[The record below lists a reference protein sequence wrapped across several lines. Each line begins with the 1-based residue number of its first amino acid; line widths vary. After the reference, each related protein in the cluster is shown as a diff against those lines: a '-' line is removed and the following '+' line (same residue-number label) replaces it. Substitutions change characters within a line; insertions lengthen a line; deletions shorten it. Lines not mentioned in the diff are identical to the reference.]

1 MFAPI
6 SKPRILIVE
15 DDELLAIFI
24 QLKLELMGYLAV
36 GKTGTGQE
44 AIELTEKL
52 RPDLILMDISLTP
65 EMDGV
70 QAANI
75 IRSQFSLPVIF
86 LSETETEDI
95 LIRAAHSNAYGF
107 ISKPFS
113 DQELRTTIEMA
124 LYKHGTE
131 SRLQISDLV
140 LKAISQAV
148 IISGPDRI
156 IIMVNDAFTQ
166 QTGYE
171 KHEVLGRS
179 CAFLQGSETSEETVL
194 QMRDCLNKALPFN
207 GEILNYRK
215 DGSEFWNELTITPTF
230 NEKQHLT
237 HFVGVCQDITER
249 KKTIMALRQSERDL
263 LEAERA
269 SHVGHW
275 FWDAITHKLT
285 WSDEMIRI
293 WRRSPDEFNHD
304 IIEMIKHT
312 VHPDDQATVLATC
325 KEAFE
330 DKEEYAPFEYRI
342 FLPDASVR
350 VIWAKTGYKLK
361 DENGRILRLTGA
373 VQDITVRKRMEEER
387 RLNDARMEQAFG
399 GSPVGMAL
407 IDMDGR
413 LLRVNRALCEM
424 LDFTE
429 NDLLFTDWLRLSHPD
444 DLPLDEEKIQHL
456 LSGTISSYQINKR
469 FLDRHRDEILVQ
481 LNVSLVRDIHHQPV
495 NFVAQIQD
503 ITERLKS
510 EAQLMQLSQAVE
522 QSVEGIVITDIRGN
536 IDYVNAAFTKK
547 YGYTKEEVKGKNPRL
562 LKSELTPQAT
572 FTELWEAISAGNT
585 WKGELFNRGKD
596 GSITEEYTIITPLRQ
611 PDGRISHFVSSQE
624 DVTEKKKLTAEIV
637 RHRDHLEELVTSRT
651 LELAQA
657 RQLAEAANRAK
668 SNFIANMSHEIRTPM
683 NGVMGMTYLALASAT
698 DPKQRDYLKKIQL
711 SGQHLLHIV
720 DDILDF
726 SKIEAGKINI
736 DNIDF
741 LVDDLVQK
749 LSAIVNTKASSK
761 RLQLS
766 IEIDPELPR
775 KLHGDSHRL
784 SQILINLTNNAIKF
798 TEQGQIHVRIQ
809 KHSQTPTGFYLKFEV
824 EDTGIGLSE
833 QQQAKIFKSF
843 EQADSSTTRKYGG
856 TGLGLAISKEL
867 AELMGG
873 EIGVKSR
880 VGVGSTFWFTAF
892 LDYAKTDQY
901 EVIASHV
908 TENSGQKLKRY
919 NLSIRP
925 IRILLVDD
933 NEFNQQ
939 VGSELLESVK
949 CKITCVGD
957 GQKAL
962 HFLNTEE
969 VDCVLMD
976 IQMPVMDG
984 MEATR
989 LLREQEKFQKL
1000 PIIAMTA
1007 NALNEDRMQCLS
1019 IGMNDFIAKPFSPE
1033 ILFATILRWITHP
1046 ETALQDS
1053 IESAQAIMNEI
1064 QIGTPIDFNALATL
1078 VGNAPEKIAKFALK
1092 FLDSANKGLQE
1103 FAVASQ
1109 ENDLTRLCDL
1119 GHKLKSSARTVG
1131 ANHFADLCHEIESLR
1146 STGTAQQAS
1155 EIATRLPPELLKIE
1169 SAIHRYLHPDTMP
1182 AEVPISA
1189 IAPKKEIDLNL
1200 HVLVVEDD
1208 SIDMEINTTILR
1220 NSGITRISCCSEAN
1234 QAFAVVRAYQ
1244 PDVILCDLNLSGI
1257 DGITFLRTVSET
1269 GYRGHVILLS
1279 SVDRSVL
1286 KAAENL
1292 VRSYGLGLLAS
1303 LKKPLDQTSLIQ
1315 ALTEITPTHTQA
1327 SSHPNLPQFS
1337 INDLKQSLSNDC
1349 IELWFQPKISI
1360 QKERVVGVEC
1370 LARWRHPEYG
1380 LLNPLNFVS
1389 LLEKH
1394 DLIDRFTKI
1403 VLEKAALQLR
1413 KWNGAGHRLK
1423 MAINLSMDNFH
1434 RLDMPEEF
1442 EAIVKANGI
1451 RPSQIILEIT
1461 ETRLMENLNLSLE
1474 ILTRLR
1480 LKGFGLSIDDF
1491 GTGFTTMENLK
1502 KLPLSELK
1510 IDRAFVTGAHTD
1522 EAARAILTSSIQLG
1536 KIFQLNIVA
1545 EGVETEQDWNYIL
1558 ESGCDEVQ
1566 GFFIASPMNADDFLE
1581 WKLAWSKEHRASHTI
1596 E

>member
-1 MFAPI
+1 MFAPT
-6 SKPRILIVE
+6 SKPKILIVE

-36 GKTGTGQE
+36 GKTGTGKE

-70 QAANI
+70 QAASI

-86 LSETETEDI
+86 LSETETEDT
-95 LIRAAHSNAYGF
+95 LKRAAQSNAYGF

-131 SRLQISDLV
+131 SRLQISDLA
-140 LKAISQAV
+140 LKAITQAV
-148 IISGPDRI
+148 IISGPDRR
-156 IIMVNDAFTQ
+156 IIMVNDAFTE

-171 KHEVLGRS
+171 KHEALGRS
-179 CAFLQGSETSEETVL
+179 CSFLQGSETSQETI
-194 QMRDCLNKALPFN
+194 QEIRDCLDKNLPFN

-215 DGSEFWNELTITPTF
+215 DGSEFWNELTITPAF
-230 NEKQHLT
+230 NDKLHLT
-237 HFVGVCQDITER
+237 HFVGVSKDITDR
-249 KKTIMALRQSERDL
+249 KKTMLALRQSERDL

-275 FWDAITHKLT
+275 FWDALTNKLT
-285 WSDEMIRI
+285 WSDEMMRI

-304 IIEMIKHT
+304 IREMIKNT

-330 DKEEYAPFEYRI
+330 DKDEYAPFEYRI

-350 VIWAKTGYKLK
+350 VIWAKTGYKIK

-373 VQDITVRKRMEEER
+373 VQDITLRKRMEEER
-387 RLNDARMEQAFG
+387 RLNDARMERAFG
-399 GSPVGMAL
+399 GSPIGMAL
-407 IDMDGR
+407 IDIDGR
-413 LLRVNRALCEM
+413 LLRINRALCDM
-424 LDFTE
+424 LDLTE
-429 NDLLFTDWLRLSHPD
+429 TDLLLTDWQRLSHPD
-444 DLPLDEEKIQHL
+444 DLYLDDDEIKEL
-456 LSGTISSYQINKR
+456 LSGSISSYQINKR
-469 FLDRHRDEILVQ
+469 FLHRNQREVWVQ
-481 LNVSLVRDIHHQPV
+481 LNVSLVRDTHNIPV

-503 ITERLKS
+503 ITERLNS
-510 EAQLMQLSQAVE
+510 EAQLLQLSQAVE
-522 QSVEGIVITDIRGN
+522 QSVEGIIITDLHGN

-547 YGYTKEEVKGKNPRL
+547 YGYTKEEVKGKNPRI
-562 LKSELTPQAT
+562 LKSELNAPES
-572 FTELWEAISAGNT
+572 FTDLWNTISSGNT
-585 WKGELFNRGKD
+585 WKGELFNRGKN
-596 GSITEEYTIITPLRQ
+596 GAITEEYTIITPLRQ

-637 RHRDHLEELVTSRT
+637 KHRDHLEDLVASRT
-651 LELAQA
+651 IELAQA
-657 RQLAEAANRAK
+657 QQLAEAANRAK

-683 NGVMGMTYLALASAT
+683 NGVMGMTYLALASTT

-749 LSAIVNTKASSK
+749 LTAIVNTKVASK

-784 SQILINLTNNAIKF
+784 SQILINLTNNAVKF
-798 TEQGQIHVRIQ
+798 TEQGHIHVRIQ
-809 KHSQTPTGFYLKFEV
+809 KQSQTVSGYYLKFEV
-824 EDTGIGLSE
+824 EDTGIGLTE
-833 QQQAKIFKSF
+833 QQQTKIFQSF
-843 EQADSSTTRKYGG
+843 VQADSTTTRKYGG
-856 TGLGLAISKEL
+856 TGLGLAISKQL

-880 VGVGSTFWFTAF
+880 IGVGSTFWFTAY
-892 LDYAKTDQY
+892 LELAKTDQY
-901 EVIASHV
+901 EVLEMNSA
-908 TENSGQKLKRY
+908 ENSGQKLKRY

-925 IRILLVDD
+925 IRVLLVDD

-949 CKITCVGD
+949 CKVTTVGD

-962 HFLNTEE
+962 DFLNQEE
-969 VDCVLMD
+969 VDCILMD

-989 LLREQEKFQKL
+989 LLRENEKFQKL

-1033 ILFATILRWITHP
+1033 ILFATILRWITNP
-1046 ETALQDS
+1046 ETALQAS
-1053 IESAQAIMNEI
+1053 IENNQAKTDDHKMSSS
-1064 QIGTPIDFNALATL
+1064 IDFNALGHL
-1078 VGNAPEKIAKFALK
+1078 VGNSPEKIAKFALK
-1092 FLDSANKGLQE
+1092 FLDSASKGLQE
-1103 FAVASQ
+1103 FTQACEEQ
-1109 ENDLTRLCDL
+1109 DLNRLCDL

-1131 ANHFADLCHEIESLR
+1131 ANHFADLCQEIEHLR
-1146 STGTAQQAS
+1146 TKGTAQQAS
-1155 EIATRLPPELLKIE
+1155 EIAALLPNELSNIE
-1169 SAIHRYLHPDTMP
+1169 KAVHHYLHPESLPSKQDHDVVVLQKIT
-1182 AEVPISA
+1182 SL
-1189 IAPKKEIDLNL
+1189 DL
-1200 HVLVVEDD
+1200 HVLIVEDD
-1208 SIDMEINTTILR
+1208 SIDMEVTATILR
-1220 NSGITRISCCSEAN
+1220 NCGIHRISCCSEAN
-1234 QAFAVVRAYQ
+1234 QALSVVRTYQ
-1244 PDVILCDLNLSGI
+1244 PDVILCDLNLHGV
-1257 DGITFLRTVSET
+1257 DGITFLRTVAESE
-1269 GYRGHVILLS
+1269 YRGHIILLS
-1279 SVDRSVL
+1279 AVDRSVL
-1286 KAAENL
+1286 KASENL
-1292 VRSYGLGLLAS
+1292 VRAYGLEFLAS
-1303 LKKPLDQTSLIQ
+1303 LKKPLDQASLIH
-1315 ALTEITPTHTQA
+1315 ALTEISPSKNTPA
-1327 SSHPNLPQFS
+1327 LYLKPPQIS
-1337 INDLKQSLSNDC
+1337 VDDLKQGLTDQS
-1349 IELWFQPKISI
+1349 IELWFQPKISVDN
-1360 QKERVVGVEC
+1360 QRVVGVEC
-1370 LARWRHPEYG
+1370 LSRWRHSELG

-1394 DLIDRFTKI
+1394 DLIDRFSRI
-1403 VLEKAALQLR
+1403 ILDKAALQLR
-1413 KWNGAGHRLK
+1413 KWNSLGHQLK

-1434 RLDMPEEF
+1434 RVDLPEEF
-1442 EAIVKANGI
+1442 EAIVKNHGI

-1461 ETRLMENLNLSLE
+1461 ETRLMENLTLSLE

-1502 KLPLSELK
+1502 KLPLTELK
-1510 IDRAFVTGAHTD
+1510 IDRAFVNGAHTD

-1536 KIFQLNIVA
+1536 KIFQLNLVA
-1545 EGVETEQDWNYIL
+1545 EGVETKQDWDYII
-1558 ESGCDEVQ
+1558 ESGCDEIQ
-1566 GFFIASPMNADDFLE
+1566 GFFIASPMNAEHFLD
-1581 WKLAWSKEHRASHTI
+1581 WKLAWSKEHRSLHSL